1 MYTTSGPWMGAQQIP
16 DAWWDVAYTLMHDR
30 AKPSL
35 NMGFVDGHVDFV
47 ELLEFPDH
55 FSNQAYDLAQY

>member
-1 MYTTSGPWMGAQQIP
+1 MP
-16 DAWWDVAYTLMHDR
+16 DAWWDAAYTLTHDR

-55 FSNQAYDLAQY
+55 FSNQTYDLG